1 MEPHSVTTSVTITG
15 TADQSWARPGVNLT
29 FSGYARVGYRA
40 PATAPGAAGIPVRLV
55 CYDDSGHIARQTPAT
70 TDAAGHYRIT
80 VVAESVCTQTWYVI
94 ADSGFVTSLVD
105 GGGYIQ
111 VEIPDVPVVSVLSA
125 AIAADH
131 TVTVTGHLTGTSRA
145 HDIYFGE
152 NTFLWYSA
160 DGKTNW
166 QRLKGAN
173 TDGDGAFKLVT
184 AGYSDGYYQVRHTD
198 TYDLLAAS
206 SPVIHLSRTQTRI
219 VTVRA
224 SATKAKAKSV
234 ITVSGTLQQYTAGT
248 WKPLVGQPVRLYF
261 RPRGKT
267 AWTYVLGGKSGSNGA
282 ITTLRPRV
290 TADGDWLIRYWG
302 DSTHYNS
309 LQTWVYVDVV

>member
-1 MEPHSVTTSVTITG
+1 MGNSS
-15 TADQSWARPGVNLT
+15 D
-29 FSGYARVGYRA
+29 
-40 PATAPGAAGIPVRLV
+40 AGSS
-55 CYDDSGHIARQTPAT
+55 DT
-70 TDAAGHYRIT
+70 
-80 VVAESVCTQTWYVI
+80 
-94 ADSGFVTSLVD
+94 
-105 GGGYIQ
+105 
-111 VEIPDVPVVSVLSA
+111 VSVNVADEAIVSSVSA

-131 TVTVTGHLTGTSRA
+131 TVTVTGRLRGRYQR
-145 HDIYFGE
+145 DWVYYNE

-160 DGKTNW
+160 DGKTKW

-184 AGYSDGYYQVRHTD
+184 AGYSDGFYQVRHTD

-206 SPVIHLSRTQTRI
+206 SPVIHLTRTQTRI
-219 VTVRA
+219 ITVRA

-234 ITVSGTLQQYTAGT
+234 ITVSGVLQQYTAGV
-248 WKPLVGQPVRLYF
+248 WKPLGGQPVRLYF

-267 AWTYVLGGKSGSNGA
+267 AWTYVLSGTSASNGTV
-282 ITTLRPRV
+282 TTRPRV